1 MNRQNTVSVN
11 SARGWLLIACFVIF
25 TAVLLWRVVD
35 LQLFKNDFLLDYGN
49 ARSIRVVEIPAHR
62 GMIVDRND
70 EPLAISTPVESV
82 WANPDK
88 VLSDDKKLPLLAKI
102 LEMDADSLRTLLRE
116 RLGRDFVYL
125 KRQVTP
131 DQSLAIEK
139 LSIPGINLQQEYKR
153 YYPSG
158 ELTSHLIGFTNVDDV
173 GQEGLELAYNDWLQG
188 TPGSKRVLKDR
199 LGRDVENIE
208 SIQASKPG
216 KKLVLSIDR
225 RVQYLAFRELKA
237 AVAKHSARSGSL
249 VMLNSKTGEVM
260 AMVGQ
265 PSFNPNNRSELRSDR
280 YRNRAVTD
288 VFEPGSTLKPFTVA
302 AGLMSGMYT
311 PHTMVNTSPGF
322 YRVSNHTIRDTSNH
336 GNIDITTVIQKSSN
350 IGAAKIA
357 LTLGPEK
364 IWNVLTSVGFGQST
378 MSGFPGE
385 SPGLFTSYQNWSEL
399 ELATISFGYG
409 ISVTMLQLAHSYA
422 AIANDGIQVP
432 VSFLKVTGP
441 VQGNRVLPVNITREV
456 RKMLETVVEQGGTGW
471 RAAITGYRVAG
482 KTGTAERATDGGYA
496 SNKNMSLFAGMA
508 PASNPRLVMVVLID
522 EPHGT
527 EQYGGQVAAPVFARV
542 MSGALRLLNIAPDDL
557 PSINNQVVL
566 AQSGAASGM
575 VKD

>member
-1 MNRQNTVSVN
+1 MNRQNTFNVYL
-11 SARGWLLIACFVIF
+11 ARGWLLIACFMIF
-25 TAVLLWRVVD
+25 TAMLTWRVVD

-62 GMIVDRND
+62 GKIVDRND

-88 VLSDDKKLPLLAKI
+88 VLSEGTKIPNLAKI
-102 LEMDADSLRTLLRE
+102 LGMDTNSLRTLLKD

-139 LSIPGINLQQEYKR
+139 LSIPGIYLQREYKR

-158 ELTSHLIGFTNVDDV
+158 ELTSHLIGFTNVDDA
-173 GQEGLELAYNDWLQG
+173 GQEGLELAYDDWLKG
-188 TPGSKRVLKDR
+188 MPGSKRVLKDR
-199 LGRDVENIE
+199 LGRNVENIE
-208 SIQASKPG
+208 SIQDGKPG

-225 RVQYLAFRELKA
+225 RVQYLAYRELKA
-237 AVAKHSARSGSL
+237 AVARHHARSGSL
-249 VMLNSKTGEVM
+249 VMLDSKTGEVM

-265 PSFNPNNRSELRSDR
+265 PSFNPNNRSELRGDR

-302 AGLMSGMYT
+302 AALMSGMYT
-311 PHTMVNTSPGF
+311 PHTMVNTSPGLF
-322 YRVSNHTIRDTSNH
+322 KVSNHTIRDTSNH

-350 IGAAKIA
+350 VGATKIA

-364 IWNVLTSVGFGQST
+364 IWNVLTDVGFGRAT
-378 MSGFPGE
+378 LSGFPGE
-385 SPGLFTSYQNWSEL
+385 SSGLFNPYRSWSEL

-409 ISVTMLQLAHSYA
+409 ISVTMLQLAHAYCVL
-422 AIANDGIQVP
+422 ANDGIQVP
-432 VSFLKVTGP
+432 VTFLKVNGP
-441 VQGNRVLPVNITREV
+441 VQGNRVLPENITRQV
-456 RKMLETVVEQGGTGW
+456 RKMLETVVESGGTGQ
-471 RAAITGYRVAG
+471 RAAIRGYRVAG

-496 SNKNMSLFAGMA
+496 SNRNISLFAGMT

-522 EPHGT
+522 EPRGI

-542 MSGALRLLNIAPDDL
+542 MRGALRLLNIPPDDI
-557 PSINNQVVL
+557 PSINSQLVL
-566 AQSGAASGM
+566 AQTGGASVL

>member
-1 MNRQNTVSVN
+1 MNRQNTVNVY
-11 SARGWLLIACFVIF
+11 SARGWLLVACFMII

-70 EPLAISTPVESV
+70 DPLAISTPVESV

-88 VLSDDKKLPLLAKI
+88 VLGDGKKLPMLAKI
-102 LEMDADSLRTLLRE
+102 LDMDTNGLRTLLRD

-131 DQSLAIEK
+131 DESLAIEK

-173 GQEGLELAYNDWLQG
+173 GQEGLELAYDDWLKG
-188 TPGSKRVLKDR
+188 MPGSKRVLKDR
-199 LGRDVENIE
+199 LGRNVENIE
-208 SIQASKPG
+208 SIQDGKPG

-225 RVQYLAFRELKA
+225 RVQYLAYRELKA
-237 AVAKHSARSGSL
+237 AVARHHARSGLL
-249 VMLNSKTGEVM
+249 VMLDSKTGEVM

-265 PSFNPNNRSELRSDR
+265 PSFNPNNRSELRGDR
-280 YRNRAVTD
+280 YRNRTVTD

-302 AGLMSGMYT
+302 AALMSGMYT
-311 PHTMVNTSPGF
+311 PHTMVNTAPGF
-322 YRVSNHTIRDTSNH
+322 FKVSNHTIRDTSNH
-336 GNIDITTVIQKSSN
+336 GNIDVTTVIQKSSN
-350 IGAAKIA
+350 VGATKIA

-364 IWNVLTSVGFGQST
+364 IWKVFTDVGFGQPT

-385 SPGLFTSYQNWSEL
+385 SSGLFNTYRSWSEL

-409 ISVTMLQLAHSYA
+409 ISVTMLQLAHAYCVL
-422 AIANDGIQVP
+422 ANDGIQVP
-432 VSFLKVTGP
+432 VTFLKATGP
-441 VQGNRVLPVNITREV
+441 AQGNRVLPEDITQEV
-456 RKMLETVVEQGGTGW
+456 RKMLETVVESGGTGQ
-471 RAAITGYRVAG
+471 RAAIRGYRVAG
-482 KTGTAERATDGGYA
+482 KTGTAERAIDGGYA
-496 SNKNMSLFAGMA
+496 SNRNMSLFAGLA
-508 PASNPRLVMVVLID
+508 PASNPRLVMVVSID
-522 EPHGT
+522 EPSGV
-527 EQYGGQVAAPVFARV
+527 EQFGGQVAAPVFARV
-542 MSGALRLLNIAPDDL
+542 MRGALRLLNIPPDDI
-557 PSINNQVVL
+557 PSINSQLVL
-566 AQSGAASGM
+566 AQTGAASVL
-575 VKD
+575 VKE